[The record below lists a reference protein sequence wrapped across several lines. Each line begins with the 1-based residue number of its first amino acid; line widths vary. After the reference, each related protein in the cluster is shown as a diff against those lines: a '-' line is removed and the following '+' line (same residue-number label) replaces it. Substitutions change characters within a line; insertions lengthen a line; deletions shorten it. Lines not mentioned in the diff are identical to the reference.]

1 MFSSDNYDF
10 ITFGGCHN
18 GSIES
23 GEYEKF
29 KELDSDGHAG
39 RTMLFAKPLV
49 THRDPTSNKRVE
61 PISLEE
67 FLVKEYPSGNGKT
80 YLIATYGPFEPL
92 DDERIEQIIT
102 VWAPRPYVCP
112 R

>member
-1 MFSSDNYDF
+1 MFTSDKYDF

-18 GSIES
+18 GSIKS

-29 KELDSDGHAG
+29 KELDSNGFAG

-49 THRDPTSNKRVE
+49 THRDPTSNNQVE

-67 FLVKEYPSGNGKT
+67 FLVKEYLSSDGKT
-80 YLIATYGPFEPL
+80 YLIATYGPVEPL
-92 DDERIEQIIT
+92 DDERVEQIIA
-102 VWAPRPYVCP
+102 VWAPRPYICL
-112 R
+112 